1 MLEGANED
9 AFRSLMLDILELRD
23 GQFRAK
29 MVGYEKHRINNVN
42 IVKKII
48 KARGKQDG
56 NVSEI
61 SS

>member
-1 MLEGANED
+1 MFEGANED
-9 AFRSLMLDILELRD
+9 ACRSLMLDMLELKD

-48 KARGKQDG
+48 KTRGKQDG
-56 NVSEI
+56 NESKI
-61 SS
+61 SL

>member
-9 AFRSLMLDILELRD
+9 ACRSLMLDILELRD
-23 GQFRAK
+23 GKFRAK

>member
-9 AFRSLMLDILELRD
+9 AFRSLMLNILELRD

-48 KARGKQDG
+48 KARGK
-56 NVSEI
+56 
-61 SS
+61 

>member
-9 AFRSLMLDILELRD
+9 AFRSLMLDILELMDGRFRD
-23 GQFRAK
+23 K